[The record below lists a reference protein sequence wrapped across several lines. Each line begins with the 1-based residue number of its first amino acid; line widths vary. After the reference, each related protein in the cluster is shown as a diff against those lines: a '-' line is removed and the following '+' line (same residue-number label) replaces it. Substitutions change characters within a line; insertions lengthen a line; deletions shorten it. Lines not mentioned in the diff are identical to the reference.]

1 MKKKIVPYILLCA
14 LMCASTSLEAALYRG
29 RIVDEQGRGIGY
41 ATVYPKCD
49 PAAGTATNLDGYFSF
64 ESNIA
69 DWEDL
74 IVSFIGYEKRVV
86 PLAFFEI
93 EEPLQELQTMVLKE
107 QPIALEETVIAT
119 KPSRQK
125 NKRKKMAALL
135 SQVYNRM
142 NADFSHSPARYRVVS
157 DVRMD
162 SEGEAWGMEQM
173 IARIV
178 VLPEEGREGRDSI
191 QIQAENCKR
200 YFRQDLREKADTILA
215 GNILDNFDKKKKDRM
230 DYRKAAQAVDSGVVV
245 HRSLWSA
252 GNALYDL
259 QKELNNM
266 KNWSVS
272 NESEGETVLTYKE
285 RHNFLGIFKMD
296 FCRNFILD
304 SETLS
309 LRRFSEHAEF
319 WVNIPFGVKLSG
331 DQLQLLN
338 LLNMSSDEIE
348 KFRLRKAHALITL
361 NTIYQW
367 KNGHIYTL
375 EKNLKTDAQ
384 IMGTKN
390 MEIPIQVRATQRVTT
405 LETEDIKPMQKN
417 EMTHRVPRE
426 IVEIY

>member
-1 MKKKIVPYILLCA
+1 M
-14 LMCASTSLEAALYRG
+14 EAALYRG

-41 ATVYPKCD
+41 ATVYPKSD
-49 PAAGTATNLDGYFSF
+49 PVAGTATNMDGYFSF
-64 ESNIA
+64 ESSTP

-86 PLAFFEI
+86 QMVYFEI
-93 EEPLQELQTMVLKE
+93 EQEGQELQTLVLKE
-107 QPIALEETVIAT
+107 QPIALEEAVIST

-142 NADFSHSPARYRVVS
+142 NEDFPQSPARYRVVS

-173 IARIV
+173 IAGIV
-178 VLPEEGREGRDSI
+178 VLPEQGRELRDSI
-191 QIQAENCKR
+191 QFHGEYCKR

-215 GNILDNFDKKKKDRM
+215 GKTLENFDKSKNNKM

-245 HRSLWSA
+245 HRVLWAA
-252 GNALYDL
+252 GNALYDMR
-259 QKELNNM
+259 EEM
-266 KNWSVS
+266 DDIKNWSVS
-272 NESEGETVLTYKE
+272 NESEGETVLTYRE
-285 RHNFLGIFKMD
+285 HHNFLGIFKMD
-296 FCRNFILD
+296 FNRNFILD

-319 WVNIPFGVKLSG
+319 WVNIPFGVKLSSE
-331 DQLQLLN
+331 QLQILN
-338 LLNMSSDEIE
+338 LLNMSNDEIE
-348 KFRLRKAHALITL
+348 KFRLRKAHAKISL

-367 KNGHIYTL
+367 QNGHIYTQ
-375 EKNLKTDAQ
+375 EKNLHTDAQ
-384 IMGTKN
+384 IQGTKN
-390 MEIPIQVRATQRVTT
+390 IELPIQVRATQRVTQVQ
-405 LETEDIKPMQKN
+405 TEGVKPMSQS
-417 EMTHRVPRE
+417 EVTHRLKRE

>member
-1 MKKKIVPYILLCA
+1 M
-14 LMCASTSLEAALYRG
+14 EAALYRG

-41 ATVYPKCD
+41 ATVYPKSD
-49 PAAGTATNLDGYFSF
+49 PVAGTATNMDGYFSF
-64 ESNIA
+64 ESSTP

-86 PLAFFEI
+86 QMVYFEI
-93 EEPLQELQTMVLKE
+93 EQEGQELQTLVLKE
-107 QPIALEETVIAT
+107 QPIALEEAVIST

-142 NADFSHSPARYRVVS
+142 NEDFPQSPARYRVVS

-173 IARIV
+173 IAGIV
-178 VLPEEGREGRDSI
+178 VLPEQGRELRDSI
-191 QIQAENCKR
+191 QFHGEYCKR

-215 GNILDNFDKKKKDRM
+215 GKTLENFDKSKNNKM

-245 HRSLWSA
+245 HRVLWAA
-252 GNALYDL
+252 GNALYDMR
-259 QKELNNM
+259 EEM
-266 KNWSVS
+266 DDIKNWSVS
-272 NESEGETVLTYKE
+272 NESEGETVLTYRE
-285 RHNFLGIFKMD
+285 HHNFLGIFKMD
-296 FCRNFILD
+296 FNRNFILD

-319 WVNIPFGVKLSG
+319 WVNIPFGVKLSSE
-331 DQLQLLN
+331 QLQILN
-338 LLNMSSDEIE
+338 LLNMSNDEIE
-348 KFRLRKAHALITL
+348 KFRLRKAHAKISL

-367 KNGHIYTL
+367 QNGHIYTQ
-375 EKNLKTDAQ
+375 EKNLHTDAQ
-384 IMGTKN
+384 IQGTKN
-390 MEIPIQVRATQRVTT
+390 MELPIQVRATQRVTQVQ
-405 LETEDIKPMQKN
+405 TEGVKPMSQS
-417 EMTHRVPRE
+417 EVTHRLKRE

>member
-1 MKKKIVPYILLCA
+1 M
-14 LMCASTSLEAALYRG
+14 EAALYRG

-41 ATVYPKCD
+41 ATVYPKSD
-49 PAAGTATNLDGYFSF
+49 PVAGTATNMDGYFSF

-86 PLAFFEI
+86 PMAFFEI
-93 EEPLQELQTMVLKE
+93 EEPGQELQTMVLKE
-107 QPIALEETVIAT
+107 QPIALEEAVIST

-142 NADFSHSPARYRVVS
+142 NEDFPQSPARYRVVS

-173 IARIV
+173 IAGIV
-178 VLPEEGREGRDSI
+178 VLPEQGRELRDSI
-191 QIQAENCKR
+191 QFHGEYCKR

-215 GNILDNFDKKKKDRM
+215 GKTLENFDKSKNNKM

-245 HRSLWSA
+245 HRVLWAA
-252 GNALYDL
+252 GNALYDMR
-259 QKELNNM
+259 EEM
-266 KNWSVS
+266 DDIKNWSVS
-272 NESEGETVLTYKE
+272 NESEGETVLTYRE
-285 RHNFLGIFKMD
+285 HHNFLGIFKMD
-296 FCRNFILD
+296 FNRNFILD

-319 WVNIPFGVKLSG
+319 WVNIPFGVKLSSE
-331 DQLQLLN
+331 QLQILN
-338 LLNMSSDEIE
+338 LLNMSNDEIE
-348 KFRLRKAHALITL
+348 KFRLRKAHAKISL

-367 KNGHIYTL
+367 QNGHIYTQ
-375 EKNLKTDAQ
+375 EKNLHTDAQ
-384 IMGTKN
+384 IQGTKN
-390 MEIPIQVRATQRVTT
+390 MELPIQVRATQRVTQVQ
-405 LETEDIKPMQKN
+405 TEGVKPMSQS
-417 EMTHRVPRE
+417 EVTHRLKRE

>member
-1 MKKKIVPYILLCA
+1 MPLN
-14 LMCASTSLEAALYRG
+14 AALYRG

-41 ATVYPKCD
+41 ATVYPKTN
-49 PAAGTATNLDGYFSF
+49 PVAGTATNMDGYFTF
-64 ESNIA
+64 ESDIA

-86 PLAFFEI
+86 PMAYFEI
-93 EEPLQELQTMVLKE
+93 EEPGQEVQTMVLKE

-142 NADFSHSPARYRVVS
+142 NEDFSHSPARYRVVS

-173 IARIV
+173 IAQIV
-178 VLPEEGREGRDSI
+178 VLPEQGREGRDSI
-191 QIQAENCKR
+191 QVHGENCKR
-200 YFRQDLREKADTILA
+200 YFRQEIRQKADTILA
-215 GNILDNFDKKKKDRM
+215 SDLLDNFDKKKKDRM

-245 HRSLWSA
+245 HRSLWSV

-259 QKELNNM
+259 RKEMDNV
-266 KNWSVS
+266 KSWSVS

-285 RHNFLGIFKMD
+285 HHNFLGIFKMD
-296 FCRNFILD
+296 FIRNFILD

-319 WVNIPFGVKLSG
+319 WINIPFGVKLNS

-338 LLNMSSDEIE
+338 LLNMSDTDIE
-348 KFRLRKAHALITL
+348 KFRLKKAHAKISL

-367 KNGHIYTL
+367 KDEHIYML
-375 EKNLKTDAQ
+375 EKNLTTDAELL
-384 IMGTKN
+384 GTKKK
-390 MEIPIQVRATQRVTT
+390 EVPIQIRATQRVTS
-405 LETEDIKPMQKN
+405 LQTEGVKPMTKS
-417 EMTHRVPRE
+417 ELTHRLQRE